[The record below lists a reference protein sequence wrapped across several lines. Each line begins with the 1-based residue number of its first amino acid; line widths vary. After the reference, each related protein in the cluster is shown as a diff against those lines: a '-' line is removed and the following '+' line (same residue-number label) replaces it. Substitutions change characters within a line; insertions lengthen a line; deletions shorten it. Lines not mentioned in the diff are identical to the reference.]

1 VGLSPLTLAPLPP
14 EAATPT
20 GLFPAPCVPPLPAWP
35 IRASLRSL
43 PFPRQCANAAP
54 TLSLSHCPV
63 SGPHGGGHRPSR
75 LARGVQ
81 VGTPT
86 PVMGYGGRFGMT
98 PCCIVL
104 VCSWRHL
111 LANRHSRPFPWTLS
125 LHSMGGGADI
135 QGCGTNEAVHLLDIP
150 PRKIVGQGGLPE
162 KCAFQSVPRIR
173 VKELNWMCREPTP
186 PPAPGNQRLFLSWLM
201 GPRMG
206 RGDPCSP

>member
-1 VGLSPLTLAPLPP
+1 MGLSPLTLAPLPP

-125 LHSMGGGADI
+125 LHSMGYGG
-135 QGCGTNEAVHLLDIP
+135 
-150 PRKIVGQGGLPE
+150 GGLISKGVARMKPYI
-162 KCAFQSVPRIR
+162 FLIFPRG
-173 VKELNWMCREPTP
+173 KLSDRE
-186 PPAPGNQRLFLSWLM
+186 ASLKNVHFKASLASGLRS
-201 GPRMG
+201 
-206 RGDPCSP
+206 